1 MEPDSQGANRQEQE
15 HTQRVDGMTSA
26 ESVIARGPT
35 SVSGYR
41 PGQIIGGHYE
51 VIELV
56 GKGGMSLVYKT
67 RHLLLNQLRAIK
79 IILPQMDKDG
89 RGLQRFQQEAK
100 LATLLEHK
108 NIVRTMEFASP
119 SDGPPFLVMDFVEGR
134 SLEQELSVLQRLSAE
149 RAVKI
154 VLQIADALEYILS
167 QGIIHRDLK
176 PGNIILVKEK
186 SHPGKGMPQD
196 LVKLIDFG
204 IARTITPDG
213 DDSQGILYT
222 PTGEVVGSPQH
233 MSPEQ
238 CAGETLDERS
248 EIYSLG
254 CILYELLAGKP
265 PIVGKNSLDTLRL
278 QASVEARPLNKVVP
292 DTAHIKELSRITST
306 CLEKDPEHRYQ
317 SIAALKEDLQA
328 VLQKKSRRK
337 NGTLM
342 PILALLITGSL
353 AAAAGYFWGRGSN
366 TGTAGMAEPNISE
379 TAPVEK
385 GPAARLDYLLNWQ
398 HKMLSAQELLN
409 AGDSSC
415 EPILKEAAAMVK
427 NLAKI
432 EETSIYYDA
441 YGVSRD
447 DLDALRFIKT
457 IKAKGMEPPSK
468 LPEPHS
474 TRRIKY
480 AQDLKKKL
488 FENKELDEDLYEQL
502 KTMLLEDDG
511 YVPLT
516 LQMEIFDR
524 AYVLCKDAPQLDAA
538 AKNLI
543 KLLCAL
549 RRAQA
554 GGAYIKGESNRLW
567 SMKKELPALKK
578 DDNLDDL
585 AWSYYYLGTFYA
597 SAENYWGASE
607 CFEEAQDLFETN
619 YYEDDKRALLARGMN
634 CYSRLMLNQFNEDE
648 CKNLI
653 QRCRHWLDRNE
664 EDERIAYIICLARV
678 GLAYAKPGG
687 DEKDKQKAAME
698 GSPREVAR
706 KKLDSA
712 ITLCQADYDRSNLY
726 LARMLLLRE
735 NLLKSFFNEKR
746 EPVVNYRL
754 FALNYSMGNLPEAAN
769 AIEDLAEFYTSR
781 FTLSVK
787 LKLLNLANVI
797 EEKLRVSGHYRPFHR
812 RATLIALAEVL
823 SDRQNSNY
831 FDAKTALKYLE
842 PALIDQEE
850 IEKATGQKP
859 ADARISRLKAKF
871 FSAKIFYLRAL
882 CHKELLQPR
891 EANSDLERAAKDIGD
906 NLRYLKEEVPSE
918 KRTASFNS
926 ELKGAEELSQSIKDL
941 QQTLKAE
948 SKPLED
954 LK

>member
-89 RGLQRFQQEAK
+89 RGLQRFQQEAR
-100 LATLLEHK
+100 LASSLEHR

-134 SLEQELSVLQRLSAE
+134 SLDQELSVLQRLSAE
-149 RAVKI
+149 RAIRI

-204 IARTITPDG
+204 IARAITPDG

-278 QASVEARPLNKVVP
+278 QASVEARPLSKVVP
-292 DTAHIKELSRITST
+292 DTAHIKELSRIAAS

-328 VLQKKSRRK
+328 VLQKKSRQKRRSP
-337 NGTLM
+337 LA
-342 PILALLITGSL
+342 PLIALLLTGSL
-353 AAAAGYFWGRGSN
+353 TAAGGYFLGRSSSTGSEAV
-366 TGTAGMAEPNISE
+366 TDPLIGSTAS
-379 TAPVEK
+379 VDK
-385 GPAARLDYLLNWQ
+385 GPAARLDYILNWQ
-398 HKMLSAQELLN
+398 YKMLSAQELLN
-409 AGDSSC
+409 AGDPAC
-415 EPILKEAAAMVK
+415 EPTLKEAAAMVK

-432 EETSIYYDA
+432 EEDSLYYDA

-447 DLDALRFIKT
+447 DLDALNFIKK
-457 IKAKGMEPPSK
+457 IKANSTEPPSA
-468 LPEPHS
+468 LPEAHS
-474 TRRIKY
+474 SRRIKN
-480 AQDLKKKL
+480 AEHLKEKLDRLKK
-488 FENKELDEDLYEQL
+488 LDTETYGRL

-511 YVPLT
+511 YIPLG
-516 LQMEIFDR
+516 LEMKIFDR
-524 AYVLCKDAPQLDAA
+524 AFELTRNDPTFEAA
-538 AKNLI
+538 AKSLI
-543 KLLCAL
+543 RTLCAL

-554 GGAYIKGESNRLW
+554 GGAYLKGESDRLW
-567 SMKKELPALKK
+567 VLKDELPKLKK
-578 DDNLDDL
+578 DNNIDDL
-585 AWSYYYLGTFYA
+585 AWNYFYLGSYYV
-597 SAENYWGASE
+597 SAEDYWKANG
-607 CFEEAQDLFETN
+607 CFDEAQKLFQHL
-619 YYEDDKRALLARGMN
+619 YHEDDKRTLLARGMN
-634 CYSRLMLNQFNEDE
+634 CYSHFRLKEFNEEE
-648 CKNLI
+648 CLDLVRK
-653 QRCRHWLDRNE
+653 CRRWLDRNE
-664 EDERIAYIICLARV
+664 QDDRFAYFLCLARV
-678 GLAYAKPGG
+678 GLASVNPEGT
-687 DEKDKQKAAME
+687 DKKASTD
-698 GSPREVAR
+698 GSPREIAR
-706 KKLDSA
+706 RKVESA
-712 ITLCQADYDRSNLY
+712 LALFQADSSRSNIY
-726 LARMLLLRE
+726 LARLLYLKE
-735 NLLKSFFNEKR
+735 YLLKKLFNEKR
-746 EPVVNYRL
+746 EPLVNYRL
-754 FALNYSMGNLPEAAN
+754 FSLHYSMGNLPEAAT
-769 AIEDLAEFYTSR
+769 ALEELANFYSSR
-781 FTLSVK
+781 FTLPVK
-787 LKLLNLANVI
+787 MKLLKLAQVL
-797 EEKLRVSGHYRPFHR
+797 EERLHLSGLYRSHHR
-812 RATLIALAEVL
+812 RDTNIALAEVMSDRLNTDWFNVKAAMKCLETAL
-823 SDRQNSNY
+823 SDQ
-831 FDAKTALKYLE
+831 
-842 PALIDQEE
+842 QVVEE
-850 IEKATGQKP
+850 AEGEAP
-859 ADARISRLKAKF
+859 EDARVTRLKAKL
-871 FSAKIFYLRAL
+871 FSAKIHYRRAL
-882 CHKELLQPR
+882 CRKELLEPS
-891 EANSDLERAAKDIGD
+891 EAAQDLEKAAHEIDA
-906 NLRYLKEEVPSE
+906 NLKYMELEVGAG
-918 KRTASFNS
+918 KKTAAYKHDL
-926 ELKGAEELSQSIKDL
+926 EMAESLSRSIKNL
-941 QQTLKAE
+941 QQALKAE
-948 SKPLED
+948 SQPLRE

>member
-100 LATLLEHK
+100 LASSLEHR

-186 SHPGKGMPQD
+186 SHPVKGMPQD

-204 IARTITPDG
+204 IARAITPDG

-238 CAGETLDERS
+238 CAGEALDERS

-278 QASVEARPLNKVVP
+278 QASVEARPLSKVVP
-292 DTAHIKELSRITST
+292 DTAHIKELSRIAAS

-328 VLQKKSRRK
+328 VLQKKSRKKSRSP
-337 NGTLM
+337 LV
-342 PILALLITGSL
+342 PLIALLLTGSL
-353 AAAAGYFWGRGSN
+353 ATAGGYFWGRRS
-366 TGTAGMAEPNISE
+366 TGDEEPSISE

-385 GPAARLDYLLNWQ
+385 GPAARLDYILNWQ

-409 AGDSSC
+409 AGDPAGEST
-415 EPILKEAAAMVK
+415 LKEAEAMVK

-432 EETSIYYDA
+432 EEDSVYYDA
-441 YGVSRD
+441 YAVTRD
-447 DLDALRFIKT
+447 DLDALSFLKAIKD
-457 IKAKGMEPPSK
+457 KGSTPPAK
-468 LPEPHS
+468 LPEAHG
-474 TRRIKY
+474 TRRIKH

-488 FENKELDEDLYEQL
+488 VERKKLDKETYQRL

-511 YVPLT
+511 YIPLT

-524 AYVLCKDAPQLDAA
+524 AYELCKDDPANELNAT

-543 KLLCAL
+543 GLMCAL
-549 RRAQA
+549 RRAEA
-554 GGAYIKGESNRLW
+554 GGSYIKGESNRLW
-567 SMKKELPALKK
+567 TMK
-578 DDNLDDL
+578 DDLQGLRKENNLDDL
-585 AWSYYYLGTFYA
+585 AWNYYYLGSFYA
-597 SAENYWGASE
+597 STEDYWDAYQ
-607 CFEEAQDLFETN
+607 CFEEAQKLFQKI
-619 YYEDDKRALLARGMN
+619 YHEDDKRTLLARGMN
-634 CYSRLMLNQFNEDE
+634 CYSHFMLNQFDE
-648 CKNLI
+648 GE
-653 QRCRHWLDRNE
+653 CRDLLRKCRRWHDRNE
-664 EDERIAYIICLARV
+664 QDDRFAFFLCLARV
-678 GLAYAKPGG
+678 GLASVNPEGNKE
-687 DEKDKQKAAME
+687 EKKKASRD
-698 GSPREVAR
+698 GSRRETAR
-706 KKLDSA
+706 RKLDSA
-712 ITLCQADYDRSNLY
+712 LALCQANSGRSNLY
-726 LARMLLLRE
+726 LARMLWLKE
-735 NLLKSFFNEKR
+735 YLLKKLFSEKR
-746 EPVVNYRL
+746 EPMVNYRL
-754 FALNYSMGNLPEAAN
+754 FALNYSMGNLPEAAT
-769 AIEDLAEFYTSR
+769 AIEELADFYTSR
-781 FTLSVK
+781 FTLAVK
-787 LKLLNLANVI
+787 LKLLNLADVL
-797 EEKLRVSGHYRPFHR
+797 EEKLSASGHYRPVHR
-812 RATLIALAEVL
+812 RDTKIALAEVL
-823 SDRQNSNY
+823 SDRLNPNW
-831 FDAKTALKYLE
+831 FNPKAALKFLE
-842 PALIDQEE
+842 IALSDQQVVEE
-850 IEKATGQKP
+850 AEGEAP
-859 ADARISRLKAKF
+859 EDARVTRLKAKF
-871 FSAKIFYLRAL
+871 FRAKILYLRAL
-882 CHKELLQPR
+882 CRKELLQPSEAAQDLEKATAEI
-891 EANSDLERAAKDIGD
+891 EANLK
-906 NLRYLKEEVPSE
+906 YLKVEVGAGKQTAAYKHDREMSE
-918 KRTASFNS
+918 SLNR
-926 ELKGAEELSQSIKDL
+926 SIKDL
-941 QQTLKAE
+941 QHTLKAE
-948 SKPLED
+948 SQPLRE

>member
-306 CLEKDPEHRYQ
+306 CLEKDPEHRY
-317 SIAALKEDLQA
+317 
-328 VLQKKSRRK
+328 
-337 NGTLM
+337 
-342 PILALLITGSL
+342 
-353 AAAAGYFWGRGSN
+353 
-366 TGTAGMAEPNISE
+366 
-379 TAPVEK
+379 
-385 GPAARLDYLLNWQ
+385 
-398 HKMLSAQELLN
+398 
-409 AGDSSC
+409 
-415 EPILKEAAAMVK
+415 
-427 NLAKI
+427 
-432 EETSIYYDA
+432 
-441 YGVSRD
+441 
-447 DLDALRFIKT
+447 
-457 IKAKGMEPPSK
+457 
-468 LPEPHS
+468 
-474 TRRIKY
+474 
-480 AQDLKKKL
+480 
-488 FENKELDEDLYEQL
+488 
-502 KTMLLEDDG
+502 
-511 YVPLT
+511 
-516 LQMEIFDR
+516 
-524 AYVLCKDAPQLDAA
+524 
-538 AKNLI
+538 
-543 KLLCAL
+543 
-549 RRAQA
+549 
-554 GGAYIKGESNRLW
+554 
-567 SMKKELPALKK
+567 
-578 DDNLDDL
+578 
-585 AWSYYYLGTFYA
+585 
-597 SAENYWGASE
+597 
-607 CFEEAQDLFETN
+607 
-619 YYEDDKRALLARGMN
+619 
-634 CYSRLMLNQFNEDE
+634 
-648 CKNLI
+648 
-653 QRCRHWLDRNE
+653 
-664 EDERIAYIICLARV
+664 
-678 GLAYAKPGG
+678 
-687 DEKDKQKAAME
+687 
-698 GSPREVAR
+698 
-706 KKLDSA
+706 
-712 ITLCQADYDRSNLY
+712 
-726 LARMLLLRE
+726 
-735 NLLKSFFNEKR
+735 
-746 EPVVNYRL
+746 
-754 FALNYSMGNLPEAAN
+754 
-769 AIEDLAEFYTSR
+769 
-781 FTLSVK
+781 
-787 LKLLNLANVI
+787 
-797 EEKLRVSGHYRPFHR
+797 
-812 RATLIALAEVL
+812 
-823 SDRQNSNY
+823 
-831 FDAKTALKYLE
+831 
-842 PALIDQEE
+842 
-850 IEKATGQKP
+850 
-859 ADARISRLKAKF
+859 
-871 FSAKIFYLRAL
+871 
-882 CHKELLQPR
+882 
-891 EANSDLERAAKDIGD
+891 
-906 NLRYLKEEVPSE
+906 
-918 KRTASFNS
+918 
-926 ELKGAEELSQSIKDL
+926 
-941 QQTLKAE
+941 
-948 SKPLED
+948 
-954 LK
+954 

>member
-79 IILPQMDKDG
+79 IILPQMDQDG

-100 LATLLEHK
+100 LATMLEHK

-119 SDGPPFLVMDFVEGR
+119 TDGPPFLVMDFVEGR

-204 IARTITPDG
+204 IARAITPDG

-265 PIVGKNSLDTLRL
+265 PIVGKDSLDTLRL
-278 QASVEARPLNKVVP
+278 QASVEARPLSKVVP

-328 VLQKKSRRK
+328 VLKKKSRQK
-337 NGTLM
+337 NRSPLV
-342 PILALLITGSL
+342 PLLVLITTGSL
-353 AAAAGYFWGRGSN
+353 AAAGGYFWGRSS
-366 TGTAGMAEPNISE
+366 TGATEPIISE

-409 AGDSSC
+409 SGDPSC
-415 EPILKEAAAMVK
+415 EPILKEATAMVK

-432 EETSIYYDA
+432 EEDSVYYDA

-447 DLDALRFIKT
+447 DLDTLDFIKK
-457 IKAKGMEPPSK
+457 IKDNSTETPTK
-468 LPEPHS
+468 LPEAHS
-474 TRRIKY
+474 SRRIKNAEY
-480 AQDLKKKL
+480 LKGKLDRLKK
-488 FENKELDEDLYEQL
+488 LDTETYGRL

-511 YVPLT
+511 YIPLS
-516 LQMEIFDR
+516 LQMQIFDR
-524 AYVLCKDAPQLDAA
+524 AFELTRNDPTFEAA
-538 AKNLI
+538 AKSLI
-543 KLLCAL
+543 RTLCAL
-549 RRAQA
+549 RRAEA
-554 GGAYIKGESNRLW
+554 GGAYLKGESDRLW
-567 SMKKELPALKK
+567 DLKNELPKLKK
-578 DDNLDDL
+578 DNNIDDL
-585 AWSYYYLGTFYA
+585 AWNYYYLGSFYA
-597 SAENYWGASE
+597 SAEDYWDAYE
-607 CFEEAQDLFETN
+607 CFEEAQKLFQKI
-619 YYEDDKRALLARGMN
+619 YHEDDKRTLLARGMN
-634 CYSRLMLNQFNEDE
+634 CHSHFMLKEFNEAE
-648 CKNLI
+648 CLDLI
-653 QRCRHWLDRNE
+653 RKCRRWLDR
-664 EDERIAYIICLARV
+664 DEGDARLSYFACLGRV
-678 GLAYAKPGG
+678 GQASANPDGN
-687 DEKDKQKAAME
+687 KDGKKSTDRE
-698 GSPREVAR
+698 GSPREIAR
-706 KKLDSA
+706 RKLESA
-712 ITLCQADYDRSNLY
+712 LALFQADSSRSNIY
-726 LARMLLLRE
+726 LARMLYLKEYLLK
-735 NLLKSFFNEKR
+735 NLLNEKR
-746 EPVVNYRL
+746 EPLINYRL
-754 FALNYSMGNLPEAAN
+754 FSLHYGMGNLPEAAT
-769 AIEDLAEFYTSR
+769 ALEELADFYSSR
-781 FTLSVK
+781 FTLPVK
-787 LKLLNLANVI
+787 MKLLKLAQVI
-797 EEKLRVSGHYRPFHR
+797 EDRLHLSGLYRSHHR
-812 RATLIALAEVL
+812 RDTNIALAEVMSDRLNPNWFDVKAAMKCLETAL
-823 SDRQNSNY
+823 SDQ
-831 FDAKTALKYLE
+831 KVV
-842 PALIDQEE
+842 EE
-850 IEKATGQKP
+850 AEGEDP
-859 ADARISRLKAKF
+859 EFARVSRLKAKF
-871 FSAKIFYLRAL
+871 FSAKILYLRAL
-882 CHKELLQPR
+882 CQKELLQPS
-891 EANSDLERAAKDIGD
+891 EATQDLEKAAYEIDSNLKYLKVEVESGKRTATYRHDLERA
-906 NLRYLKEEVPSE
+906 ES
-918 KRTASFNS
+918 
-926 ELKGAEELSQSIKDL
+926 LSRSIKDL
-941 QQTLKAE
+941 QQNLQAE
-948 SKPLED
+948 SQPLRE

>member
-204 IARTITPDG
+204 IARSITPDG

-265 PIVGKNSLDTLRL
+265 PIVGKNPLDTLRL

-306 CLEKDPEHRYQ
+306 CLKKDPEHRYQ
-317 SIAALKEDLQA
+317 SIAALKEDLQS
-328 VLQKKSRRK
+328 VIQKKSQRK
-337 NGTLM
+337 KGTLM

-353 AAAAGYFWGRGSN
+353 AAAGGYFWGRGSN
-366 TGTAGMAEPNISE
+366 TDGAGMAEPSISE

-409 AGDSSC
+409 AGDPSC

-432 EETSIYYDA
+432 DETSIYYDA
-441 YGVSRD
+441 YGISRD
-447 DLDALRFIKT
+447 DLDALNFIKK
-457 IKAKGMEPPSK
+457 IKENSKEPPSG
-468 LPEPHS
+468 LPEAHS
-474 TRRIKY
+474 SRRIKY
-480 AQDLKKKL
+480 AEYLKGKLDRLKK
-488 FENKELDEDLYEQL
+488 LDTETYGRL

-511 YVPLT
+511 YIPLP
-516 LQMEIFDR
+516 LQMQIFDR
-524 AYVLCKDAPQLDAA
+524 AFELTRNDPTFETA
-538 AKNLI
+538 AKSLI
-543 KLLCAL
+543 RTLCAL
-549 RRAQA
+549 RRAEA
-554 GGAYIKGESNRLW
+554 CGTYLKGESDRLW
-567 SMKKELPALKK
+567 ELKEELPKLKK
-578 DDNLDDL
+578 DSNIDDL
-585 AWSYYYLGTFYA
+585 AWNYFYLGTFYV
-597 SAENYWGASE
+597 SAEDYWEANG
-607 CFEEAQDLFETN
+607 CFDEAENLFVKL
-619 YYEDDKRALLARGMN
+619 YHADDKRTILTQGMN
-634 CYSRLMLNQFNEDE
+634 CYSHFMLKQFNEEKCLD
-648 CKNLI
+648 LI
-653 QRCRHWLDRNE
+653 RRCRRWLDRNE
-664 EDERIAYIICLARV
+664 GDARLSYFACLARV
-678 GLAYAKPGG
+678 GLASANPDGNKGG
-687 DEKDKQKAAME
+687 KNNNDRE
-698 GSPREVAR
+698 GSPREIAR
-706 KKLDSA
+706 RKVESA
-712 ITLCQADYDRSNLY
+712 LALFQADSSRSNIY
-726 LARMLLLRE
+726 LARMLYLKE
-735 NLLKSFFNEKR
+735 YLLKNLFNEKR
-746 EPVVNYRL
+746 ETVVNYRL
-754 FALNYSMGNLPEAAN
+754 FALNYSMGNLPQAAT
-769 AIEDLAEFYTSR
+769 ALEELANFYSSR
-781 FTLSVK
+781 FTLPVK
-787 LKLLNLANVI
+787 MKLLKLAEAL
-797 EEKLRVSGHYRPFHR
+797 EERLHLSGLYRSHHR
-812 RATLIALAEVL
+812 RDTNIALAEVMCDRL
-823 SDRQNSNY
+823 NPDWFDVKSAMKCLETAFSDQQVVEE
-831 FDAKTALKYLE
+831 AEGEE
-842 PALIDQEE
+842 PE
-850 IEKATGQKP
+850 
-859 ADARISRLKAKF
+859 DARVSRLKAKF
-871 FSAKIFYLRAL
+871 FSAKIFYLKAVSQ
-882 CHKELLQPR
+882 KELLQPR
-891 EANSDLERAAKDIGD
+891 EAAENLERAATEVEA
-906 NLRYLKEEVPSE
+906 NLSYLQTVAENGKQTPDYKRNKEM
-918 KRTASFNS
+918 
-926 ELKGAEELSQSIKDL
+926 AEALSLSIKQL
-941 QQTLKAE
+941 QQNLKAE
-948 SKPLED
+948 SQPLKEI
-954 LK
+954 K